1 MGWFWGWGWNH
12 SLQCTGLSVTWKLDA
27 SPGRTIAT
35 GNNGALWLNENRA
48 LLIPLCL
55 TSANLTLSRS
65 RILGPLGPY
74 WAVAIVIGAGGQGH
88 WANVPN
94 QTISVLMTHIG
105 HGCSIPNPE
114 RDTINPTAMP
124 AFGLTVPRPGNSEGF
139 QGPGRAPPAPRRAA
153 QLVCPQSPGLLCCHP
168 QTWVGGTHSQT
179 KAQAS
184 ASEGNPHSTEKAPN
198 NPNRQWS
205 VSLPDIR
212 AEDSQRLLGSPPLGT
227 DGETKAQG
235 PELMPNHSASQE
247 HFLNQ
252 AVPTSSS
259 EKEHWSPFLDNWYF
273 YSKFY
278 LRSDLFFF
286 FKFLF
291 FNTQVVGYEYIPN
304 VFILT
309 HEYIFLEKIKN
320 KMGHC
325 RGGTKP
331 HLVSCLQPQFY
342 PLRQNLGLVGIQIW
356 F

>member
-205 VSLPDIR
+205 VSLPDVR

-259 EKEHWSPFLDNWYF
+259 EKEHWSLFLDNWYF
-273 YSKFY
+273 YSKF

-286 FKFLF
+286 LSFFLLL
-291 FNTQVVGYEYIPN
+291 P
-304 VFILT
+304 
-309 HEYIFLEKIKN
+309 K
-320 KMGHC
+320 
-325 RGGTKP
+325 
-331 HLVSCLQPQFY
+331 
-342 PLRQNLGLVGIQIW
+342 
-356 F
+356 